1 MDPIFAMADAGPV
14 LSRPDIEKMIES
26 LAAPVHDAWM
36 RQRRA
41 EGWSWGPVHN
51 ASLKQHPCLVGYEQL
66 PESEK
71 EVDRRTARTAI
82 EGLLGL
88 GFEVLPPTQSV
99 AAESTV
105 FAPVLRRLES
115 TTTIPLSELRDL
127 WSQCRSSP
135 LRWPVAIPLGVGERM
150 LRQGEPILAY
160 DVLMQGL
167 AALTQ
172 DPGGRGADAPG
183 RRRLTQLLALALAQS
198 GATGRAKDLLL
209 DLCDQGGATPETLG
223 LLGRVYKDLAEKA
236 GSPEARSQ
244 CLAQSFERY
253 YAGFAQADAAFK
265 LHGQDADARDATYCG
280 INAGSVR
287 VLRGETAAGRELA
300 ERVRQISLEQLQRSE
315 ATGGTADYWQAAT
328 LAEVDLIA
336 GRLVDAEKA
345 YRAAARLVR
354 GNWRELS
361 STRRQ
366 ARLLAPHLG
375 LAPGFVEK
383 LFPPIAVAVFSAPVL
398 GSVDDGARM
407 AEWEERQKNETK
419 QVLTEAGI
427 VCGYASALS
436 PADLLFIEAMLETE
450 REINVVLPGPR
461 SVCRQIFTPA
471 PAWAAR
477 FDRLLARVQSV
488 TEDTQPSCLDEAA
501 NRTFARLRALG
512 ASILRARR
520 LDAALHAWT
529 MQPIPWSGAR
539 RGCPLIWHS
548 LDGRRYPYETVKDEP
563 GAARVVQPA
572 SGSDHEATFA
582 IRAMLFGDVKGYSK
596 LSDPELLN
604 FASRFMKRIAETLE
618 DHAAQILSRRTAGD
632 GLFLIFA
639 DMEAAAAV
647 ALHLRDLVANTRWD
661 EYGLP
666 PHLGIRISL
675 DAGPVYAYLDPVTR
689 HDEVCGAYVNRAARI
704 EPITPPNEVY
714 ASEAFAA
721 LQVAGGSDTYRFD
734 YVGQTQ
740 LPKGFGLTPLYCVN
754 R

>member
-1 MDPIFAMADAGPV
+1 MNPIFAMADAGQV
-14 LSRPDIEKMIES
+14 LSRPDLEKMIDP
-26 LAAPVHDAWM
+26 LAAQVHDAWM
-36 RQRRA
+36 RQRQA
-41 EGWSWGPVHN
+41 EGWSWGAVHN
-51 ASLKQHPCLVGYEQL
+51 AALKQHPCLVAYEQL

-82 EGLLGL
+82 QGLMGL
-88 GFEVLPPTQSV
+88 GFEVLPQKQSL
-99 AAESTV
+99 AAESTA
-105 FAPVLRRLES
+105 FAPVLQRLEGP
-115 TTTIPLSELRDL
+115 TTIPLSELRDL
-127 WSQCRSSP
+127 WGQCRSSP
-135 LRWPVAIPLGVGERM
+135 LRWPIAIPLRVGERM

-160 DVLMQGL
+160 DVLSQGL
-167 AALTQ
+167 AA
-172 DPGGRGADAPG
+172 DSGASDGDAPV
-183 RRRLTQLLALALAQS
+183 RRRLRQLLALALAQS
-198 GATGRAKDLLL
+198 GATDRAKDLLL
-209 DLCDQGGATPETLG
+209 NLCDQGGATPETLG
-223 LLGRVYKDLAEKA
+223 LLGRVYKDLAGKA

-244 CLAQSFERY
+244 CLAQSFEQY
-253 YAGFAQADAAFK
+253 CAGFAHAEAAFK
-265 LHGQDADARDATYCG
+265 LHGKDADAGDATYCG
-280 INAGSVR
+280 INAGTVQ

-300 ERVRQISLEQLQRSE
+300 ERVKQISLERLQRIR
-315 ATGGTADYWQAAT
+315 AAGGTADYWLTAT
-328 LAEVDLIA
+328 LAEADLIA
-336 GRLVDAEKA
+336 GHLAEAEGA
-345 YRAAARLVR
+345 YRAAAQLVR

-375 LAPGFVEK
+375 LPPGFVEK

-398 GSVDDGARM
+398 EHLDDGAGM
-407 AEWEERQKNETK
+407 PDWEEHQKSEMK

-436 PADLLFIEAMLETE
+436 PADLLFIEAMLETV

-461 SVCRQIFTPA
+461 SICRQVFTPA

-477 FDRLLARVQSV
+477 FDRLLTRVQSV

-512 ASILRARR
+512 AGILRARR
-520 LDAALHAWT
+520 LDAELHAWT
-529 MQPIPWSGAR
+529 AKPIPWSGAR
-539 RGCPLIWHS
+539 QGCPLVWHS
-548 LDGRRYPYETVKDEP
+548 LKDHRYPYATVKDESGP
-563 GAARVVQPA
+563 ARAGPSA
-572 SGSDHEATFA
+572 GGSDREATFA

-596 LSDPELLN
+596 LSDPELLR
-604 FASRFMKRIAETLE
+604 FASRFMKRVAETLE

-639 DMEAAAAV
+639 DLEAATAV
-647 ALHLRDLVANTRWD
+647 ALHLRDLVANTHWD
-661 EYGLP
+661 GYGLP

-675 DAGPVYAYLDPVTR
+675 DAGPVYAYQDPVTR

-721 LQVAGGSDTYRFD
+721 LQVASGSDTYRFD

-740 LPKGFGLTPLYCVN
+740 LPKGFGMTPLYCVN